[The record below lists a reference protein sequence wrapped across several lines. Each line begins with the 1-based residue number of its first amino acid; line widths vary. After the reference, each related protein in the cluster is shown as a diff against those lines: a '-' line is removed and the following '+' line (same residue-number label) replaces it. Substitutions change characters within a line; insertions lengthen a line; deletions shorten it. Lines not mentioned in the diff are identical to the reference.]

1 MTQLIKLSFI
11 IIDISNIKTIIIN
24 NDKIMIILNVNS
36 YDGFRR
42 RLSEDNIEILKTNNE
57 RDYKLV
63 KDWVMQI

>member
-24 NDKIMIILNVNS
+24 NDKIIIILNVNS

>member
-1 MTQLIKLSFI
+1 MQLIKLSFI

-24 NDKIMIILNVNS
+24 NDKIIIILNVNS